1 MCFQSLWQRISSL
14 KVFLL
19 DMSPLNIFL
28 SILLT
33 TALDVGN
40 ILRDVGQSDALSSP
54 GTLKKAAA
62 CPQAEKRA
70 KYLKQTSEYYDVVM
84 MSSFYLLIYNGYL
97 QKDHQM
103 LLVSTKIVKKNSTV
117 SI

>member
-14 KVFLL
+14 KVFFLL

-33 TALDVGN
+33 AALDVGN

-62 CPQAEKRA
+62 CTQAEKSA
-70 KYLKQTSEYYDVVM
+70 KYLKQTSEW
-84 MSSFYLLIYNGYL
+84 LHI
-97 QKDHQM
+97 
-103 LLVSTKIVKKNSTV
+103 TT
-117 SI
+117 